1 MRVELR
7 RVFINNR
14 RDKESFSIRV
24 EIRRVF
30 INKNRDKE
38 SINQ

>member
-1 MRVELR
+1 MRVDLR
-7 RVFINNR
+7 RVFIKNR

-30 INKNRDKE
+30 INKSRDKE
-38 SINQ
+38 SIYQ